1 MNHNTNNNSGRRFKW
16 GRELRRQFA
25 GDLIRT
31 TDPRELEANRL
42 AIMAQEAEDLRLA
55 EIEWDERDRLIK
67 EWKAANPESKTHP
80 WMGPGEWA
88 RATNAPCGWG
98 NDYYR
103 LKEVLA
109 ISEDQYRS
117 LAQKAMDAGGN
128 PAYAEFTA
136 DMYAIGNAEGKRL
149 FGLGFKTIVSPSC
162 LGKAQD
168 KRSNEGRVK

>member
-1 MNHNTNNNSGRRFKW
+1 MDSNTNSNDGRRFKW
-16 GRELRRQFA
+16 GRELGYQFA

-31 TDPRELEANRL
+31 TDPKELEANRL
-42 AIMAQEAEDLRLA
+42 AIIAQEAEDCRLA

-80 WMGPGEWA
+80 WMSPAAWA
-88 RATNAPCGWG
+88 IATNAPCGWG

-109 ISEDQYRS
+109 IDEELYRQ
-117 LAQKAMDAGGN
+117 LAQQAMDDGGN
-128 PAYAEFTA
+128 AAYAEFTA
-136 DMYAIGNAEGKRL
+136 DMYAIANAEGKRL
-149 FGLGFKTIVSPSC
+149 YGVEFKTIVSPSC

-168 KRSNEGRVK
+168 KRSYEGGVK

>member
-31 TDPRELEANRL
+31 TDPRELEAKRL
-42 AIMAQEAEDLRLA
+42 AIAQEAEDLRLA
-55 EIEWDERDRLIK
+55 EIQWDERDRDIK

-128 PAYAEFTA
+128 PAYAKFTEK
-136 DMYAIGNAEGKRL
+136 MYAIANAEGKRL
-149 FGLGFKTIVSPSC
+149 YGLGFKVIVSPSC
-162 LGKAQD
+162 LAKAQA
-168 KRSNEGRVK
+168 KRSEGGVK

>member
-31 TDPRELEANRL
+31 TDPRELEAKRL
-42 AIMAQEAEDLRLA
+42 AIAQEAEDLRLA
-55 EIEWDERDRLIK
+55 EIQWDERDRDIK

-98 NDYYR
+98 NDFYR

-128 PAYAEFTA
+128 PAYAKFTEK
-136 DMYAIGNAEGKRL
+136 MYAIANAEGKRL
-149 FGLGFKTIVSPSC
+149 YGLGFKVIVSPSC
-162 LGKAQD
+162 LAKAQA
-168 KRSNEGRVK
+168 KRSEGGVK

>member
-31 TDPRELEANRL
+31 TDPRELEAKRL
-42 AIMAQEAEDLRLA
+42 AIAQEAEDLRLA
-55 EIEWDERDRLIK
+55 EIERDRLIK

-109 ISEDQYRS
+109 IGEEHYRQ
-117 LAQKAMDAGGN
+117 LAQQAMDEGGN
-128 PAYAEFTA
+128 ASYAKFTA
-136 DMYAIGNAEGKRL
+136 DMYAIANAEGKRL
-149 FGLGFKTIVSPSC
+149 YGVEFKTIVSPSC

-168 KRSNEGRVK
+168 KRSYEGGVK

>member
-1 MNHNTNNNSGRRFKW
+1 MDFNTDGDKL
-16 GRELRRQFA
+16 EYKFA

-31 TDPRELEANRL
+31 TDPKELEANRL
-42 AIMAQEAEDLRLA
+42 AVIAQEAEDCRLA
-55 EIEWDERDRLIK
+55 EIEWDERDRDIK

-80 WMGPGEWA
+80 WMMPGEWA

-136 DMYAIGNAEGKRL
+136 DMYAIANAEGKRL
-149 FGLGFKTIVSPSC
+149 FGLGFKVIVSPSC
-162 LGKAQD
+162 LAKAQD
-168 KRSNEGRVK
+168 KRSNEGGVK

>member
-1 MNHNTNNNSGRRFKW
+1 MDSNTNSNDGRRFKW
-16 GRELRRQFA
+16 GRELGYQFA

-31 TDPRELEANRL
+31 TDPKELEANRL
-42 AIMAQEAEDLRLA
+42 AIIAQEAEDCRLA

-80 WMGPGEWA
+80 WMMPGEWA

-117 LAQKAMDAGGN
+117 LAQKAMDDGGN

-136 DMYAIGNAEGKRL
+136 DMYAVANAEGKRL
-149 FGLGFKTIVSPSC
+149 YGLGFKVIVSPSC
-162 LGKAQD
+162 LAKAQA
-168 KRSNEGRVK
+168 KRSEGGVK

>member
-1 MNHNTNNNSGRRFKW
+1 MDINTDGGKL
-16 GRELRRQFA
+16 EYKFA

-31 TDPRELEANRL
+31 TDPRELEAKRL
-42 AIMAQEAEDLRLA
+42 AKAQEAEDLRLA

-80 WMGPGEWA
+80 WMSPAAWA
-88 RATNAPCGWG
+88 IATNAPCGWG

-128 PAYAEFTA
+128 PAYADFTA
-136 DMYAIGNAEGKRL
+136 DMYAIANAEGKRL
-149 FGLGFKTIVSPSC
+149 YGHGFKTLVSPSC

-168 KRSNEGRVK
+168 KRSYKGGVK